1 MSHGGHWSVMLVVLL
16 LSLLSL
22 AAGQTQDYLDALV
35 DSILD
40 PQVSEEPDKDI
51 EDKDSEKQ
59 NDEDDD
65 EVMSNR
71 QTGGKGGIF
80 LSQPGRQLF
89 LSGGGNPG
97 GAGGGKVFLSSGG
110 GPGQQVFLS
119 RGDGNPAQVFIAQG
133 GGGGPGDGGK
143 GGSK

>member
-1 MSHGGHWSVMLVVLL
+1 MLLVLL
-16 LSLLSL
+16 LPLLSL
-22 AAGQTQDYLDALV
+22 ASGQTQDYLDALV

-51 EDKDSEKQ
+51 EDKNSEKQ
-59 NDEDDD
+59 DEDDD
-65 EVMSNR
+65 DVMSNR

-110 GPGQQVFLS
+110 GPGPGQQVFLS
-119 RGDGNPAQVFIAQG
+119 RGDGSPAQVFIAQG
-133 GGGGPGDGGK
+133 GAGGGPGDGGK
-143 GGSK
+143 GGRKLKHIGIQ